1 MPYVQPGVPPD
12 VRPGLPTKERKASP
26 SLWLA
31 VVPGLLVFAGATGM
45 FFYSSLQFGAA
56 SSAIAAS
63 NETPLEPKPE
73 PSELMSCVEVYGVTM
88 HSSESYVREMN
99 GLPQRRPKNAPNE
112 ISTVLR
118 GMIRNNCG
126 RNLGRVE
133 AQLEV
138 RDDEGKVGRGWI
150 TGGRLASGQAASFE
164 KAWMGRVTSYTVIKV
179 R

>member
-1 MPYVQPGVPPD
+1 MPGVPPQQ
-12 VRPGLPTKERKASP
+12 RKSSL

-31 VVPGLLVFAGATGM
+31 VVPGVLVFAGATGM
-45 FFYSSLQFGAA
+45 FFYSSMQFSAA
-56 SSAIAAS
+56 RSALNARD
-63 NETPLEPKPE
+63 ETPLESKPE
-73 PSELMSCVEVYGVTM
+73 PSELMNCVEIYGVTM

-99 GLPQRRPKNAPNE
+99 GLPQRRPKNAPSE

-126 RNLGRVE
+126 RHLGRVE

-138 RDDEGKVGRGWI
+138 RDDEGKLGRGWI
-150 TGGRLASGQAASFE
+150 AGGRLASGQGASFE
-164 KAWMGRVTSYTVIKV
+164 KAWIGRVTSYKVLKV

>member
-1 MPYVQPGVPPD
+1 MPDVPP
-12 VRPGLPTKERKASP
+12 PERKSSP

-31 VVPGLLVFAGATGM
+31 VLPGVLVFAGATGM
-45 FFYSSLQFGAA
+45 FFYSSMHTGAA
-56 SSAIAAS
+56 ARAITAS
-63 NETPLEPKPE
+63 DETSLEPSPD
-73 PSELMSCVEVYGVTM
+73 PGELAACVEIYGVTM
-88 HSSESYVREMN
+88 HSSESYVPEYN
-99 GLPQRRPKNAPNE
+99 GMPRKRPRNAPAD

-150 TGGRLASGQAASFE
+150 TGGRLATGQAASFE
-164 KAWMGRVTSYTVIKV
+164 KAWMGRVTSYKVLKV

>member
-1 MPYVQPGVPPD
+1 MPGVPPQQ
-12 VRPGLPTKERKASP
+12 RKSSP

-31 VVPGLLVFAGATGM
+31 VVPGVLVFAGATGM
-45 FFYSSLQFGAA
+45 FFYSSMQFSADG
-56 SSAIAAS
+56 SAINAS
-63 NETPLEPKPE
+63 NETPLESKPE
-73 PSELMSCVEVYGVTM
+73 PSELLSCVEIYGVTM

-99 GLPQRRPKNAPNE
+99 GLPQKRPKNAPSE

-138 RDDEGKVGRGWI
+138 RDDEGKLGRGWVA
-150 TGGRLASGQAASFE
+150 GGRLANGQAASFE
-164 KAWMGRVTSYTVIKV
+164 KAWMGRVTSYKVLKV

>member
-1 MPYVQPGVPPD
+1 MPDVQPGVPPQQ
-12 VRPGLPTKERKASP
+12 RKSSP

-31 VVPGLLVFAGATGM
+31 LVPGVLVFAGATGM
-45 FFYSSLQFGAA
+45 FFYSSMQFGAA
-56 SSAIAAS
+56 GSAINAS
-63 NETPLEPKPE
+63 DETPLESKPE
-73 PSELMSCVEVYGVTM
+73 PSELMSCVEIYGVTM

-99 GLPQRRPKNAPNE
+99 GLPQRRPKNAPSE

-150 TGGRLASGQAASFE
+150 TGGRLSSGQAASFE
-164 KAWMGRVTSYTVIKV
+164 KAWMGRVTSYTVVKV